1 MARVLA
7 VQSREIWQVATGSLS
22 DQLEPSRPI
31 RPHVLVKKMSGG
43 LRMSFRILLTTRTDC
58 LCCLQLRTLLL
69 CVCGPLLC
77 MFGHDVCM
85 YALCVCSVYVH
96 QRYNSNRR
104 ATLCGTLVLTLHKY
118 AYMWCVLWHVNMC
131 VPLLHTTAV
140 LDGCL
145 GFDLRL

>member
-85 YALCVCSVYVH
+85 YVCVVCVLRARTATVQQQSHSKYVWNACVETAYIYT
-96 QRYNSNRR
+96 RGPSPRR
-104 ATLCGTLVLTLHKY
+104 AD
-118 AYMWCVLWHVNMC
+118 AR
-131 VPLLHTTAV
+131 
-140 LDGCL
+140 L
-145 GFDLRL
+145 GPAQTRNC